1 MSSIRNLNDR
11 MQTYIEEYQRLTARL
26 SETGFI
32 WPGHI
37 QRRYLTCGKPN
48 CVCHTD
54 PEARHGPYTYWTSKK
69 NKKTVSRLLRP
80 EEADLL
86 EEWINNRRKLEAV
99 IRQMKGLSK
108 KAANVVLKLQEEE
121 KPPG

>member
-99 IRQMKGLSK
+99 VRQMKGLSK

>member
-1 MSSIRNLNDR
+1 MASIAKLNDR
-11 MQTYIEEYQRLTARL
+11 MQRYIEEYRNLTTTL

-54 PEARHGPYTYWTSKK
+54 SESRHGPYAYWTSKK

-86 EEWINNRRKLEAV
+86 EDWINNRRKLEAV
-99 IRQMKGLSK
+99 IRQMKSLSQ
-108 KAANVVLKLQEEE
+108 KAADVALQLQEKE
-121 KPPG
+121 KPV

>member
-1 MSSIRNLNDR
+1 MASIAKLNDR
-11 MQTYIEEYQRLTARL
+11 MQRYIEEYRNLTTTL

-54 PEARHGPYTYWTSKK
+54 SESRHGPYAYWTSKK

-86 EEWINNRRKLEAV
+86 EDWINNRRKLEAV
-99 IRQMKGLSK
+99 IRQMKSLSQ
-108 KAANVVLKLQEEE
+108 KAADVALQLQEKE
-121 KPPG
+121 KPA

>member
-54 PEARHGPYTYWTSKK
+54 PEARHGPYHEWSRREGDRLVHSI
-69 NKKTVSRLLRP
+69 VSSSEARVLGRAIRNYRAIKRLLKNWQDQSVKAILTGKGP
-80 EEADLL
+80 APK
-86 EEWINNRRKLEAV
+86 RK
-99 IRQMKGLSK
+99 S
-108 KAANVVLKLQEEE
+108 
-121 KPPG
+121 